1 MFTGIVVEQGT
12 VVEPAPQLVLEA
24 PGVASD
30 AALGDSVSVDG
41 CCLTVTAIDGPRLS
55 FDAVPETL
63 RRTTL
68 GALAPGDRVNLEPAL
83 RAGDRMG
90 GHLVQ
95 GHVDDVGT
103 LVDTIPEGDQVLMVF
118 EAADSV
124 LRYAVMKGSI
134 AVNGV
139 SLTVAGLEPGRFAVA
154 VIPHTREVTGLG
166 ALEVGG
172 CVNLEADLFGKY
184 VERIHQLDRVVQSSD
199 NP

>member
-1 MFTGIVVEQGT
+1 VFTGIVVEQGR
-12 VVEPAPQLVLEA
+12 VVEPAPQLVLDA
-24 PGVASD
+24 PGIAAD
-30 AALGDSVSVDG
+30 AALGDSVAVDG
-41 CCLTVTAIDGPRLS
+41 CCLTVTAIDGTRLS

-63 RRTTL
+63 ALTTL

-103 LVDTIPEGDQVLMVF
+103 LVEETPEGDQVLMVF

-124 LRYAVMKGSI
+124 LRYAVLKGSI

-139 SLTVAGLEPGRFAVA
+139 SLTVARLEPGRFAVA

-166 ALEVGG
+166 ALEIGAR
-172 CVNLEADLFGKY
+172 VNLEADLFGKY
-184 VERIHQLDRVVQSSD
+184 VERIAGSR
-199 NP
+199 

>member
-1 MFTGIVVEQGT
+1 
-12 VVEPAPQLVLEA
+12 VLDA
-24 PGVASD
+24 PGIAAD
-30 AALGDSVSVDG
+30 AALGDSVAIDG
-41 CCLTVTAIDGPRLS
+41 CCLTVTAIDGSRLS

-63 RRTTL
+63 RLTTL
-68 GALAPGDRVNLEPAL
+68 GSFQLGSSVNLEPSL

-103 LVDTIPEGDQVLMVF
+103 LVEATAEGDQVLMVF

-124 LRYAVMKGSI
+124 LRYAVLKGSI

-139 SLTVAGLEPGRFAVA
+139 SLTIAGLEPGRFAVA

-166 ALEVGG
+166 TLEVGAR
-172 CVNLEADLFGKY
+172 VNLEADLFGKY
-184 VERIHQLDRVVQSSD
+184 VERIAGLDRVLPSSD
-199 NP
+199 KA

>member
-1 MFTGIVVEQGT
+1 MFTGIVVEQGR
-12 VVEPAPQLVLEA
+12 VVEPAPQLVLDA
-24 PGVASD
+24 PGVAAD
-30 AALGDSVSVDG
+30 AALGDSVAIDG
-41 CCLTVTAIDGPRLS
+41 CCLTITAIDGARLS

-68 GALAPGDRVNLEPAL
+68 GSLRPGDLVNLEPAL

-103 LVDTIPEGDQVLMVF
+103 LVSETPEGDQVLMEF

-139 SLTVAGLEPGRFAVA
+139 SLTIASLEPGRFGVA

-166 ALEVGG
+166 ALEVGAR
-172 CVNLEADLFGKY
+172 VNLEADLFGKY
-184 VERIHQLDRVVQSSD
+184 VERIAGLDRVVQSD
-199 NP
+199 